1 VREIRG
7 CPVAVIGGA
16 GFLGSHLCEHLLT
29 ERGCRVVVID
39 NLSIGRMEHVHPD
52 AVFEKYDITGSEE
65 GLQRLFEKHRIRY
78 ALNYAAVPFVPSGF
92 TRPLPTF
99 EVTAAAVLK
108 VLVACERAGVE
119 GLLQVGSGEIYGN
132 SHGSIGEDDVPEP
145 HSTYGVS
152 KLAADG
158 LVRVRWKEAGTR
170 AMVMRQFNCYGPQCT
185 WPYVIPTIISQLA
198 EGPVVFLG
206 NNSRRD
212 FQYCGDAVRMAVE
225 LLECGDWGGV
235 YNMGSE
241 SSVLIFD
248 LAQLIGKLMGHDEVR
263 IEVDPARVRP
273 KDVEIWHLCSDNAKL
288 YGAIKRRPETPLE
301 EGLRKTIDA
310 YHRAGKRWAFQE

>member
-1 VREIRG
+1 MRSVRD

-16 GFLGSHLCEHLLT
+16 GFLGSHLCRHLI
-29 ERGCRVVVID
+29 EDRACRVLVID
-39 NLSIGRMEHVHPD
+39 NLSSGRAELVHPD
-52 AVFEKYDITGSEE
+52 ADFVRFDITGPEE
-65 GLQRLFEKHRIRY
+65 DLRRLLLQYGIRY
-78 ALNYAAVPFVPSGF
+78 VLNYAAIPFVPSGF
-92 TRPLPTF
+92 TKPLETF
-99 EVTAAAVLK
+99 DVTAAAVLK
-108 VLVACERAGVE
+108 VSVACERAGVD

-158 LVRVRWKEAGTR
+158 LVRVRWKEAGAR
-170 AMVMRQFNCYGPQCT
+170 GLVMRQFNCYGPNAT
-185 WPYVIPTIISQLA
+185 WPYVIPCIIEQLA
-198 EGPVVFLG
+198 EGTVVFLG

-212 FQYCGDAVRMAVE
+212 FQYCEDAVRMAVE
-225 LLECGDWGGV
+225 LLESERWGEV
-235 YNMGSE
+235 FNMGSE